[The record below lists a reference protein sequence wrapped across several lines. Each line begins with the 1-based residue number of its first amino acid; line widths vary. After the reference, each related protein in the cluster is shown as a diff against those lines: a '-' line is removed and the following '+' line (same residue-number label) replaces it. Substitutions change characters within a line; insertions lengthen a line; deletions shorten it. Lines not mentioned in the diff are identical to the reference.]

1 MCGIINSSTCQLA
14 TTSVWG
20 IISIYL
26 LNFKNMDDLNKKAAT
41 VMKEEGMEAAV
52 KHMFTGENGKQL
64 SYAEMRARYG

>member
-1 MCGIINSSTCQLA
+1 MDNKTQQQEANATRLINKT
-14 TTSVWG
+14 
-20 IISIYL
+20 IDENY
-26 LNFKNMDDLNKKAAT
+26 KNMDDLNKKAAT